1 MRAGRAAAT
10 VLLAG
15 TVAMAGTGV
24 SAHRY
29 DEYLQ
34 ASRIAIAAA
43 GIRLDVSLTPGI
55 AVADAVIRDIDANRD
70 AVLSAAERTAYMQH
84 VLRGLSLRLD
94 DGVVPLALTASSL
107 PTAEALRAGDAAIT
121 LLADARLPQPE
132 PGAHRLSFR
141 NANAAHG
148 AVYLANALLPDDD
161 RVAITGMTHAV
172 DQSGLTVEY
181 TVRPDR
187 DWSRLTRWLTRLRQL
202 TLARLQWVARDRHRR
217 TS

>member
-1 MRAGRAAAT
+1 LRAGNAASALLLAAIVAAA
-10 VLLAG
+10 G
-15 TVAMAGTGV
+15 TRV

-34 ASRIAIAAA
+34 ASRIAIAPAV
-43 GIRLDVSLTPGI
+43 IRLDVSLTPGI
-55 AVADAVIRDIDANRD
+55 AVADAVIRDIDANHD
-70 AVLSAAERTAYMQH
+70 AVLSTAECTAYLQH

-94 DGVVPLALTASSL
+94 DGPVPLTLTGSSV
-107 PTAEALRAGDAAIT
+107 PAAAALRAGDAAIT
-121 LLADARLPQPE
+121 LLVDARLVQPA

-172 DQSGLTVEY
+172 DQSGLTVAY
-181 TVRPDR
+181 SLRPVR
-187 DWSRLTRWLTRLRQL
+187 DWSWLWLGLFGKR
-202 TLARLQWVARDRHRR
+202 A
-217 TS
+217 